1 LIQVLRNFWIGICI
15 MRIGK
20 KLKLGIVGHGF
31 VGKATD
37 WGFNKHIS
45 KFIVDPLLKNSVK
58 DLEGFKPE
66 IVFICVPTP
75 MNDDGSLDSSIIEK
89 VVEELVL
96 YCPNAIKVVKSTVLP
111 NLLDELHKLDSRLI
125 YNPEFLR
132 EKHANLDFENS
143 DMIIFGGD
151 RNISEKVSKAYL
163 RHSRC
168 KTKEHIF
175 TDLKTASLIK
185 YSINTFL
192 ASKVIF
198 FNELFSVYERLEV
211 GDSWQSITNIIS
223 RDQRIGESHM
233 SVPGHDG
240 RKGFGGACFPK
251 DSLALAK
258 YANSLNIETD
268 LLKTVIRTNN
278 KIRSKY
284 DQIESRE
291 AEQNVTFDD
300 KI

>member
-1 LIQVLRNFWIGICI
+1 MKIYR
-15 MRIGK
+15 

-37 WGFNKHIS
+37 WGFNKRVS
-45 KFIVDPLLKNSVK
+45 KFIVDPLLDTNIV
-58 DLEGFKPE
+58 DLKEFEPE

-75 MNDDGSLDSSIIEK
+75 MSDDGSQDSSIIENVIK
-89 VVEELVL
+89 ELVL
-96 YCPNAIKVVKSTVLP
+96 HCPDTIKVVKSTVLP
-111 NLLDELHKLDSRLI
+111 TLLDELHKFDSKLV

-132 EKHANLDFENS
+132 EKHANLDFLNS
-143 DMIIFGGD
+143 EMIIFGGD
-151 RNISEKVSKAYL
+151 RNISTQVSNAYL

-175 TDLKTASLIK
+175 TDLKTASFIK

-198 FNELFSVYERLEV
+198 FNELHSVYEKLQVNDSWESVVNTISKDSRI
-211 GDSWQSITNIIS
+211 GDS
-223 RDQRIGESHM
+223 HM
-233 SVPGHDG
+233 NVPGHDG

-251 DSLALAK
+251 DSLALIKFAK
-258 YANSLNIETD
+258 SLDIDMNALIS
-268 LLKTVIRTNN
+268 TVKINN
-278 KIRSKY
+278 KIRSVY
-284 DQIESRE
+284 GDLDSRE
-291 AEQNVTFDD
+291 SEQNVSFDD

>member
-1 LIQVLRNFWIGICI
+1 
-15 MRIGK
+15 MRIYK

-37 WGFNKHIS
+37 WGFNKRIS
-45 KFIVDPLLKNSVK
+45 KFIVDPLLDTSVSDLK
-58 DLEGFKPE
+58 DFEPE

-75 MNDDGSLDSSIIEK
+75 MGDDGSQDSSIIEQVIK
-89 VVEELVL
+89 ELIL

-111 NLLDELHKLDSRLI
+111 SLLDNLHKLDSKLI

-132 EKHANLDFENS
+132 EKHANMDFINS

-151 RNISEKVSKAYL
+151 RNISSQVSNAYL

-168 KTKEHIF
+168 KTNEHIF

-198 FNELFSVYERLEV
+198 FNELHSIYEKLDV
-211 GDSWQSITNIIS
+211 KDSWESVVNIIS
-223 RDQRIGESHM
+223 RDNRIGDSHM
-233 SVPGHDG
+233 DVPGHDG

-251 DSLALAK
+251 DSLALIKFAESLNVDL
-258 YANSLNIETD
+258 NSLIS
-268 LLKTVIRTNN
+268 TVKINN

-284 DQIESRE
+284 AELDSRE
-291 AEQNVTFDD
+291 SQQNVSFDD

>member
-1 LIQVLRNFWIGICI
+1 
-15 MRIGK
+15 MRIYK

-37 WGFNKHIS
+37 WGFNKRVN
-45 KFIVDPLLKNSVK
+45 KFIVDPLLNTNIT
-58 DLEGFKPE
+58 DLKEFEPE
-66 IVFICVPTP
+66 IVFVCVPTP
-75 MNDDGSLDSSIIEK
+75 MGDDGNQDSSIIENVIK
-89 VVEELVL
+89 ELVL
-96 YCPNAIKVVKSTVLP
+96 NCPNAIKVVKSTVLP
-111 NLLDELHKLDSRLI
+111 SLLEALNQLDSKLV

-132 EKHANLDFENS
+132 EKHANIDFVNS
-143 DMIIFGGD
+143 EMIIFGGD
-151 RNISEKVSKAYL
+151 RNISTQVSNAYL

-175 TDLKTASLIK
+175 TDLKTASFIK

-198 FNELFSVYERLEV
+198 FNELHSIYEKLDV
-211 GDSWQSITNIIS
+211 KDSWDSVVNIIS
-223 RDQRIGESHM
+223 KDSRIGESHM
-233 SVPGHDG
+233 NVPGHDG

-251 DSLALAK
+251 DSLALIKFAGSMNINL
-258 YANSLNIETD
+258 NSLIT
-268 LLKTVIRTNN
+268 TVKVNN

-284 DQIESRE
+284 EDLDSRE
-291 AEQNVTFDD
+291 SEQNISFDD

>member
-1 LIQVLRNFWIGICI
+1 MKIY
-15 MRIGK
+15 K
-20 KLKLGIVGHGF
+20 KIKIGIVGHGF

-37 WGFNKHIS
+37 WGFNTRVE
-45 KFIVDPLLKNSVK
+45 KFIVDPLYKTNIKDLKN
-58 DLEGFKPE
+58 FNPE

-75 MNDDGSLDSSIIEK
+75 MGADGSQDYSIIES
-89 VVEELVL
+89 VIMELIES
-96 YCPNAIKVVKSTVLP
+96 CPDAIKVVKSTVLP
-111 NLLDELHKLDSRLI
+111 SVLETISKLEPKLI

-132 EKHANLDFENS
+132 EKHANLDFINS

-151 RNISEKVSKAYL
+151 RNISSKVSNAYI

-198 FNELFSVYERLEV
+198 FNEMHSLFEKLDTLDTWESV
-211 GDSWQSITNIIS
+211 INIIS
-223 RDQRIGESHM
+223 RDKRIGDSHM

-240 RKGFGGACFPK
+240 KKGFGGACFPK
-251 DSLALAK
+251 DSLALVK
-258 YANSLNIETD
+258 YADSKNVDLKLLETTI
-268 LLKTVIRTNN
+268 KSNN
-278 KIRSKY
+278 RIRSKY
-284 DQIESRE
+284 KDLDRRES
-291 AEQNVTFDD
+291 EQNISFDD

>member
-1 LIQVLRNFWIGICI
+1 
-15 MRIGK
+15 MRIYK
-20 KLKLGIVGHGF
+20 TLKLGIVGHGF

-37 WGFNKHIS
+37 WGFNKRVK
-45 KFIVDPLLKNSVK
+45 KFIVDPLLNTNISDLKNF
-58 DLEGFKPE
+58 EPE

-75 MNDDGSLDSSIIEK
+75 MSNDGSQDSSIIDK
-89 VVEELVL
+89 VIKDLIL
-96 YCPNAIKVVKSTVLP
+96 HCPNAIKVVKSTVLP
-111 NLLDELHKLDSRLI
+111 SLLDELHKLDSKLI

-132 EKHANLDFENS
+132 EKHANLDFVNS

-151 RNISEKVSKAYL
+151 RNISTQVSNAYL

-198 FNELFSVYERLEV
+198 FNELHSIYEKLNV
-211 GDSWQSITNIIS
+211 KDSWESVINIIS
-223 RDQRIGESHM
+223 RDNRMGDSHM
-233 SVPGHDG
+233 DVPGHDG

-251 DSLALAK
+251 DSVALIK
-258 YANSLNIETD
+258 FGKSMNVELNSLIS
-268 LLKTVIRTNN
+268 TVKINN
-278 KIRSKY
+278 KIRSEYKNL
-284 DQIESRE
+284 DSRE
-291 AEQNVTFDD
+291 SEQNVSFDD

>member
-1 LIQVLRNFWIGICI
+1 MKIY
-15 MRIGK
+15 K

-37 WGFNKHIS
+37 WGFSKRVS
-45 KFIVDPLLKNSVK
+45 KFIVDPLLNTTVADLK
-58 DLEGFKPE
+58 DFEPD
-66 IVFICVPTP
+66 IVFVCVPTP
-75 MNDDGSLDSSIIEK
+75 MGNDGSQDSSIIEK
-89 VVEELVL
+89 VIKQLVT

-111 NLLDELHKLDSRLI
+111 SLLDELQRLDSKLV

-132 EKHANLDFENS
+132 EKHANLDFANS

-151 RNISEKVSKAYL
+151 RNISTKVSNAYL

-168 KTKEHIF
+168 KTEEHIF

-185 YSINTFL
+185 YTINTFL

-198 FNELFSVYERLEV
+198 FNEMHSLYEKLDV
-211 GDSWQSITNIIS
+211 KDSWETVINIIS
-223 RDQRIGESHM
+223 RDNRIGESHM
-233 SVPGHDG
+233 NVPGHDG
-240 RKGFGGACFPK
+240 KKGFGGACFPK
-251 DSLALAK
+251 DSLALVKFAD
-258 YANSLNIETD
+258 SLGVD
-268 LLKTVIRTNN
+268 LKSLISTIKINN

-284 DQIESRE
+284 KDIDSRE
-291 AEQNVTFDD
+291 SEQNVSFDD